1 MKHLSTIL
9 LLAILFACH
18 STPPMPEYSYRDE
31 LQSSTIHLQLEDFD
45 ASVDPLGITLFWYPW
60 HTQDQKSINLTA
72 DRSGRFTFETTANVV
87 TNYSLILGSKIY
99 DLVLPP
105 GEDLTIRLVRKDD
118 GTFVFK
124 SPENPLTEQ
133 IGEMI
138 SIVAPLDW
146 EAINEKLG
154 GSTDPDTILAVN
166 QQIATQR
173 LARLDSL
180 RKANTYDNP
189 LVYVYG
195 EEFIKN
201 KVRYDFNV
209 QALQKGMSSGQEELS
224 RLLIPTAGTVVA
236 EKPVYNYEEINDL
249 SYQAMALTHE
259 CYLQTKSMKG
269 QARKDRYYELYRKAI
284 DSVYSGFGRDVLYA
298 RFYDRQ
304 IMVEPTA
311 TGLIEDLENFLR
323 QTPYPAL
330 RVPLREKL
338 SVLKGEKSAHNQ
350 YIQQIEELSNEED
363 NPIPAILE
371 KHKGK
376 VVLIDFWGTWCSPC
390 VSELKNYY
398 PAFAKKYDADQVALV
413 FLAVKSPE
421 NIWRKQISELTF
433 SAEHHQLNEAQRATL
448 SNLFGI
454 SGFPHHT
461 LFDQSGKL
469 VMAKVGGPGNGL
481 EAQVDKLLD

>member
-1 MKHLSTIL
+1 M
-9 LLAILFACH
+9 AILFACH
-18 STPPMPEYSYRDE
+18 SKPPMSEYSYRDE
-31 LQSSTIHLQLEDFD
+31 LQSSTIHLQLENFD
-45 ASVDPLGITLFWYPW
+45 ASIDPLGITLFRYPW
-60 HTQDQKSINLTA
+60 HTQEQEVINLTA
-72 DRSGRFTFETTANVV
+72 DSTGRFTFETTANVV
-87 TNYSLILGSKIY
+87 TNYSLILGNKFY

-105 GEDLTIRLVRKDD
+105 GEDLTIGLVRKDD

-124 SPENPLTEQ
+124 SPENPLPEQ

-138 SIVAPLDW
+138 SIVAPLGW
-146 EAINEKLG
+146 EEINEKLG

-166 QQIATQR
+166 QQIASQR
-173 LARLDSL
+173 RARLDSL
-180 RKANTYDNP
+180 REDNKYDNP
-189 LVYVYG
+189 MVYAYG
-195 EEFIKN
+195 EEFINHKI
-201 KVRYDFNV
+201 RYDFNF
-209 QALQKGMSSGQEELS
+209 QALQKGTQSGLEELA
-224 RLLIPTAGTVVA
+224 RLLMPTGGMVVA

-249 SYQAMALTHE
+249 KYQAMALTHE
-259 CYLQTKSMKG
+259 CYLKTKSLKG
-269 QARKDRYYELYRKAI
+269 QTRKDRYYELYRNAI

-298 RFYDRQ
+298 RFYDLN
-304 IMVEPTA
+304 MLTEPTA
-311 TGLIEDLENFLR
+311 TGLIEDLETFLQ

-338 SVLKGEKSAHNQ
+338 SILKGEISVHNQ
-350 YIQQIEELSNEED
+350 YVQQIEELSNEED

-390 VSELKNYY
+390 ISELKDYY
-398 PAFAKKYDADQVALV
+398 PAFAKKYDQDQVALV

-454 SGFPHHT
+454 SGYPHHT

-469 VMAKVGGPGNGL
+469 VMARASGPGYGL
-481 EAQVDKLLD
+481 AAQVDKLLD